1 LRIERLSITGFGPF
15 RETQD
20 IDFAAFNNDLFLITG
35 KTGAGKS
42 SILDAICFALYG
54 DIPRYEKTESSLR
67 SDFCEPDDPTEIV
80 LEFSLGDERYR
91 VNRIPE
97 YERPAKR
104 GGGMTKQ
111 LPKATLEKFD
121 GEKYVGVTAQV
132 RETNQALAG
141 ILKLSKEQFL
151 QVILLAQGR
160 FQEFLKAKS
169 EERLP
174 VLRSLFETSRFELLE
189 KKLDDKRKVLETA
202 VAAAQA
208 VSAGQRELAAE
219 LLQLDDE
226 DELPDAPEFAWYAE
240 QLAVFA
246 ERLAEATAAA
256 GTADADSTAA
266 STELTA
272 LRELDRQQRE
282 RAAAELKL
290 AQLASSTDEIASD
303 TASIAAH
310 ERGLPVMPQLA
321 VHTTASLA
329 LAAGEEALAEAL
341 TDPDLVVPAPADAAA
356 ARKLEQKA
364 DKDLGSLD
372 AALEEEATAPALA
385 VSLEEAETK
394 LVAATQTA
402 KKASDRSAAI
412 PALIAAANAE
422 LGNLG
427 AAGALEPAA
436 RITVAQVESS
446 LKAANLAVA
455 ARAKVAKQST
465 LLLAASEADAAATTL
480 HSDLLHRQLAGYASV
495 LASNLVDGDACP
507 VCGSTAHPSLAESD
521 DSTVTQEHVDKAKAA
536 MDARRRDFEAA
547 SAKKTELD
555 SEVAGAEGSSGGRS
569 VDDLDAELRA
579 ANAALVT
586 AEGAAASAEK
596 KRAELATLE
605 TESAAAAQEASETVD
620 TVATARTSRDDLLV
634 RFNELAKRL
643 TSARGEFETVR
654 ERADFLESRRD
665 ALATLRVAF
674 EEVIQLRASETAAL
688 KLVESLLEE
697 SGFATADA
705 AGAAHLESGQLA
717 TVSERVRKHQADT
730 DATRGVLATLFDA
743 PTEPVE
749 VGVATERATL
759 ASAARDRARD
769 AQNAVLLAERG
780 FAKLVEDVRTAG
792 ESSAKLVEEYGLVRN
807 LAATVAGKLPNTK
820 SIKLET
826 YVLAAELEDIVAAAN
841 QRLAVMTS
849 GRYVLQHDD
858 KVEYRNV
865 RGGLG
870 LEVLDQYSGRVRATH
885 SLSGG
890 ESFLASLALALG
902 LAEVVSARSGAVKL
916 DTLFIDEGFGSLD
929 SDTLELAMTTL
940 DNLRAG
946 GRTVGIISH
955 VEAMKEQIHSQL
967 RVEAGKAGSSRIA
980 S

>member
-1 LRIERLSITGFGPF
+1 MRIERLSITGFGPF

-20 IDFAAFNNDLFLITG
+20 IEFAAFNNDLFLITG

-54 DIPRYEKTESSLR
+54 DIPRYEKTESTLR
-67 SDFCEPDDPTEIV
+67 SDFCEPDDLTEIV
-80 LEFSLGDERYR
+80 LEFSLGDARYR
-91 VNRIPE
+91 VTRIPE

-121 GEKYVGVTAQV
+121 GEKYVAVTAQV
-132 RETNQALAG
+132 RETNLALAG

-174 VLRSLFETSRFELLE
+174 VLRSLFETSRFEQLE
-189 KKLDDKRKVLETA
+189 KKLDDKRKQLETA
-202 VAAAQA
+202 VAAAQG

-226 DELPDAPEFAWYAE
+226 GDLPDAPELAWYVE
-240 QLAVFA
+240 QLAGFT
-246 ERLAEATAAA
+246 ERLAEATALAKK
-256 GTADADSTAA
+256 ADAENTAA
-266 STELTA
+266 TA
-272 LRELDRQQRE
+272 EVTTLRELDRRQRE
-282 RAAAELKL
+282 RVAAETKL
-290 AQLASSTDEIASD
+290 TELTSKSEKIAYEK
-303 TASIAAH
+303 TRIAGH

-321 VHTTASLA
+321 VHTSASLA
-329 LAAGEEALAEAL
+329 LAAGEVALSDAL
-341 TDPDLVVPAPADAAA
+341 TDRDLVVPAPVDAAA
-356 ARKLEQKA
+356 ARKLEQKV

-372 AALEEEATAPALA
+372 AALAEEATELELA
-385 VSLEEAETK
+385 ASVANAEK
-394 LVAATQTA
+394 AFVAATETA

-412 PALIAAANAE
+412 PTLIATANAE
-422 LGNLG
+422 LGMFV
-427 AAGALEPAA
+427 AAAAVEPAA
-436 RITVAQVESS
+436 RATMTQVESA
-446 LKAANLAVA
+446 LTAADLAVA
-455 ARAKVAKQST
+455 ARTKVAKQSA
-465 LLLAASEADAAATTL
+465 LLLAASEADAAATAE
-480 HSDLLHRQLAGYASV
+480 HSDRLHRQLAGYASV
-495 LASNLVDGDACP
+495 LASDLLDGDACP
-507 VCGSTAHPSLAESD
+507 VCGSTAHPSLAQSD
-521 DSTVTQEHVDKAKAA
+521 ESTVTQEHVDQAKTA
-536 MDARRRDFEAA
+536 MDAGRRDLEAA
-547 SAKKTELD
+547 SLKKTELD
-555 SEVAGAEGSSGGRS
+555 AQVAGAEGSSGGKS
-569 VDDLDAELRA
+569 VEELDAELTA
-579 ANAALVT
+579 AKAALAT
-586 AEGAAASAEK
+586 AKSAVASAET
-596 KRAELATLE
+596 KRAELAKLE
-605 TESAAAAQEASETVD
+605 NESAAAAQDAAESAQLIAD
-620 TVATARTSRDDLLV
+620 ARTSRDELV
-634 RFNELAKRL
+634 VRSNELTKRL
-643 TSARGEFETVR
+643 TSARGDFETVR
-654 ERADFLESRRD
+654 ERADCLEARRD
-665 ALATLRVAF
+665 ALTALRVAY
-674 EEVIQLRASETAAL
+674 EEVIRLRASESAAL
-688 KLVESLLEE
+688 KLVESLLVE
-697 SGFATADA
+697 SGFTSADA
-705 AGAAHLESGQLA
+705 VRAAHLEGSELA
-717 TVSERVRKHQADT
+717 TISERVRKHQADT
-730 DATRGVLATLFDA
+730 DATKGVLATLVDA
-743 PTEPVE
+743 PTVPVE
-749 VGVATERATL
+749 LGAATERVAL
-759 ASAARDRARD
+759 ASATRDQARDVRT
-769 AQNAVLLAERG
+769 AVTIAEQS

-792 ESSAKLVEEYGLVRN
+792 ESSAKLVEEYDLVRN
-807 LAATVAGKLPNTK
+807 LAATVAGKTPNTK
-820 SIKLET
+820 SMKLET
-826 YVLAAELEDIVAAAN
+826 YVLAAELEDIVTAAN

-967 RVEAGKAGSSRIA
+967 RVEAEKTGSRIA
-980 S
+980 P